1 MKIDT
6 WLHEHRTNTCAPSPL
21 LCLGGETGLSDAN
34 VFGVLLEQALR
45 QRQRLLRRRDLRVLR
60 FGALGERE
68 LGLHRAL
75 GHVCRVDG
83 RLWVNTAAAGSAQ
96 VDGDLGNT
104 RNPLAQC
111 SGLVLWACLGKLI
124 GF

>member
-1 MKIDT
+1 MDFV
-6 WLHEHRTNTCAPSPL
+6 RL
-21 LCLGGETGLSDAN
+21 LRASVTGQKRLSEPDLSSFIGSESQIGGATGLLDAN
-34 VFGVLLEQALR
+34 VLGVLFEQALR

-96 VDGDLGNT
+96 VDGDL
-104 RNPLAQC
+104 
-111 SGLVLWACLGKLI
+111 
-124 GF
+124 